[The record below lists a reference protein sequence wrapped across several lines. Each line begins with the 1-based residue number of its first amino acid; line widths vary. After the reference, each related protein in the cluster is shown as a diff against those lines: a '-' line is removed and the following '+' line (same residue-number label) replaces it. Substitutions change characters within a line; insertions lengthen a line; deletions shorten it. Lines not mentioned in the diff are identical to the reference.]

1 MAYVPTRKQIRA
13 IQPELPPGKR
23 AKALFQT
30 VLNLVQ
36 RVVKHKAE
44 AIYKCRCICAPAA
57 RSQRCR
63 AGPWLKPC
71 SEIRGSKRI
80 TQEIKAG
87 IFLLESPVIRE
98 KKGWSPPSHFPGF
111 NLPHKPVAPESVF
124 QRRGKACPH
133 PRASPALTSKERA
146 AGEFGSCHWH
156 IPRIPTHCC
165 AATQTLSAAQ
175 IPVLTRYSRKNAVSA
190 R

>member
-63 AGPWLKPC
+63 AGPWKSLLDTHMDTQRNTSVPSPPHKVALLGTGV
-71 SEIRGSKRI
+71 SEIAN
-80 TQEIKAG
+80 TTHLIKTSTASSG
-87 IFLLESPVIRE
+87 IF
-98 KKGWSPPSHFPGF
+98 
-111 NLPHKPVAPESVF
+111 
-124 QRRGKACPH
+124 
-133 PRASPALTSKERA
+133 
-146 AGEFGSCHWH
+146 
-156 IPRIPTHCC
+156 
-165 AATQTLSAAQ
+165 
-175 IPVLTRYSRKNAVSA
+175 SA
-190 R
+190 RWLETGRVGPEPGHRGVRSVPKP